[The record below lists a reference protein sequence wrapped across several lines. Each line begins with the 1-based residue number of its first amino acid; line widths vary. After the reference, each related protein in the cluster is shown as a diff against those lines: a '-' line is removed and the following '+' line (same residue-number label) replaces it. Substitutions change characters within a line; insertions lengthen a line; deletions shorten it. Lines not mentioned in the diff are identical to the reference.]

1 MPARIGIRSRQLVAN
16 HRIGPEDLIA
26 FHKEIMEPACT
37 SSSNSIGVLVAD
49 SNQMQCQ
56 LLVGAFRR
64 RPEFRVTSCIL
75 DTDAILHVIGSVPV
89 EVAILN
95 ADNPRDGWPDMTVVR
110 RLHLSHP
117 EVAKIILLDNYD
129 REIVV
134 NAFRSGARGLF
145 CFSQYPFR
153 LLCKCI
159 HSVHRGQVWANS
171 EQMQYVIDSLSQ
183 VPSLHM
189 VNSRG
194 IRLLTPREEQ
204 VVALVADGLSNREV
218 AQELCLS
225 EHTIKKYLFRIF
237 DKLGISSRVELVLYA
252 LSHGGSRQAEWVA
265 GANA

>member
-1 MPARIGIRSRQLVAN
+1 
-16 HRIGPEDLIA
+16 
-26 FHKEIMEPACT
+26 
-37 SSSNSIGVLVAD
+37 
-49 SNQMQCQ
+49 
-56 LLVGAFRR
+56 
-64 RPEFRVTSCIL
+64 
-75 DTDAILHVIGSVPV
+75 
-89 EVAILN
+89 
-95 ADNPRDGWPDMTVVR
+95 
-110 RLHLSHP
+110 
-117 EVAKIILLDNYD
+117 VAKVILLDSYD
-129 REIVV
+129 REVVV

-159 HSVHRGQVWANS
+159 HSVYRGQVWADS
-171 EQMQYVIDSLSQ
+171 EQMQFVIESLSQ

-218 AQELCLS
+218 ASELRLS

-237 DKLGISSRVELVLYA
+237 DKLGISSRVELVLYD

>member
-1 MPARIGIRSRQLVAN
+1 
-16 HRIGPEDLIA
+16 
-26 FHKEIMEPACT
+26 
-37 SSSNSIGVLVAD
+37 
-49 SNQMQCQ
+49 MQSQ
-56 LLVGAFRR
+56 LLVRELRR
-64 RPEFRVTSCIL
+64 RPELQVTSCMF
-75 DTDAILHVIGSVPV
+75 DPDAILRVIKSLPV

-95 ADNPRDGWPDMTVVR
+95 ADNPRDGWPDMTIVR
-110 RLHLSHP
+110 RLHLAHP
-117 EVAKIILLDNYD
+117 EVAKIILLDTYD
-129 REIVV
+129 RDVV
-134 NAFRSGARGLF
+134 LNAFRSGARGLF
-145 CFSQYPFR
+145 CSSLYPFR
-153 LLCKCI
+153 MLCKCI
-159 HSVHRGQVWANS
+159 HSVHQGQFWANS
-171 EQMQYVIDSLSQ
+171 EQMRYVIESLSQ